1 MMVMK
6 HFFLFNTL
14 IFLIFSSIFGQIEVK
29 SYHLDAI
36 DEQYFSSQ
44 DDNMERYLKRLK
56 RKMDQQMNVEV
67 GYSDRELSNDIPN
80 ELPYLLTRL
89 LCEHVQTLSVMQDG
103 DSVDIALLNY
113 GGIRASLPQGMLTVG
128 DFYRIVPFENL
139 IVLLDIKGSE
149 LQKIVEV
156 ERKRDVAAFYGL
168 QIAENN
174 QKIIVNGKNLVPEE
188 TYRIVTVDFIA
199 PGGDNILKNVEFK
212 QVANTM
218 QLLRDGILEEVKKI
232 SARGEHIK

>member
-1 MMVMK
+1 MVMK

-44 DDNMERYLKRLK
+44 DDNMERYLKQLK
-56 RKMDQQMNVEV
+56 RKMDQQMEIEV
-67 GYSDRELSNDIPN
+67 GNSDRELSNDIPN

-89 LCEHVQTLSVMQDG
+89 LCEYVQSFSVMHDR

-128 DFYRIVPFENL
+128 DFYRILPFENL

-149 LQKIVEV
+149 LQKIVEI

-168 QIAENN
+168 QILENN
-174 QKIIVNGKNLVPEE
+174 QKITINGKFLVPEE

-199 PGGDNILKNVEFK
+199 SGGDNILKNVEFK

-218 QLLRDGILEEVKKI
+218 QLLRDGVLEEVKKI

>member
-44 DDNMERYLKRLK
+44 DNMERYLKRLK

-80 ELPYLLTRL
+80 ALPYLLTRL
-89 LCEHVQTLSVMQDG
+89 LCEHVQSFSVMQDG

-149 LQKIVEV
+149 LQKIVEI
-156 ERKRDVAAFYGL
+156 ERKRGVAAFYGL
-168 QIAENN
+168 QILENN

-199 PGGDNILKNVEFK
+199 SGGDNILKNVEFK

>member
-1 MMVMK
+1 MVMK
-6 HFFLFNTL
+6 QFLLFNTL

-44 DDNMERYLKRLK
+44 DDNMERYLKQLK

-128 DFYRIVPFENL
+128 DFYRIVPFENI

-156 ERKRDVAAFYGL
+156 EQKRDVAAFYGL

-199 PGGDNILKNVEFK
+199 SGGDNILKNLEFK

>member
-1 MMVMK
+1 
-6 HFFLFNTL
+6 
-14 IFLIFSSIFGQIEVK
+14 
-29 SYHLDAI
+29 
-36 DEQYFSSQ
+36 
-44 DDNMERYLKRLK
+44 MEI
-56 RKMDQQMNVEV
+56 EV

-89 LCEHVQTLSVMQDG
+89 LCEHVQSFSVMHDG

-199 PGGDNILKNVEFK
+199 SGGDNILKNLEFK

>member
-1 MMVMK
+1 MIMK
-6 HFFLFNTL
+6 QFLLFNTL

-199 PGGDNILKNVEFK
+199 SGGDNILKNVEFK

>member
-1 MMVMK
+1 MMIMK
-6 HFFLFNTL
+6 QFLFFNTF
-14 IFLIFSSIFGQIEVK
+14 IFLILTSVFGQIEVK

-36 DEQYFSSQ
+36 DEQYLSSQ

-80 ELPYLLTRL
+80 ALPYLLTRL

-113 GGIRASLPQGMLTVG
+113 GGIRASLPQGMLTIG

-199 PGGDNILKNVEFK
+199 SGGDNILKNVEFK

>member
-1 MMVMK
+1 MVMK

-44 DDNMERYLKRLK
+44 DDNMERYLKQLK
-56 RKMDQQMNVEV
+56 RKMDQQMEIEV

-89 LCEHVQTLSVMQDG
+89 LCEHVQSFSVMHDL

-113 GGIRASLPQGMLTVG
+113 GGIRASLPQGILTVG
-128 DFYRIVPFENL
+128 DFYRILPFENL

-149 LQKIVEV
+149 LQKIAEI

-168 QIAENN
+168 QILENN
-174 QKIIVNGKNLVPEE
+174 QKITINGKFLVPEE

-199 PGGDNILKNVEFK
+199 SGGDNILKDIEFK
-212 QVANTM
+212 QVVNTM
-218 QLLRDGILEEVKKI
+218 QLLRDGILEEVKKM
-232 SARGEHIK
+232 SAHGEHIK

>member
-1 MMVMK
+1 MK
-6 HFFLFNTL
+6 QFLLFNTL

-199 PGGDNILKNVEFK
+199 SGGDNILKNVEFK